1 MFLQKSSQIKLT
13 LGCKESI
20 NDSNMSDTFLRG
32 IEFVGTVWPCLE
44 RKSAREF
51 AVSFQSRQETLKI
64 TTWWGSHSDGSSM
77 ASFKV
82 VCLGENKDRSPV
94 HQEQRN
100 LRVSVGELK
109 QLSYSSRMSFVVQ
122 LTKAT
127 QACHRCR

>member
-13 LGCKESI
+13 LGCKEST

-44 RKSAREF
+44 RKAAREF
-51 AVSFQSRQETLKI
+51 VVSFQSRQETLKI

-82 VCLGENKDRSPV
+82 VCLGENKDRSTV

-100 LRVSVGELK
+100 LRVQWE
-109 QLSYSSRMSFVVQ
+109 SSNN
-122 LTKAT
+122 
-127 QACHRCR
+127 